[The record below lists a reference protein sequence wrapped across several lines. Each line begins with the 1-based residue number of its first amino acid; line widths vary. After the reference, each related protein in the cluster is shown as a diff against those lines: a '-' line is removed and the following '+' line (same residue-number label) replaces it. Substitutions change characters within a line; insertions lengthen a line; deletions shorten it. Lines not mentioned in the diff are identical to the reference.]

1 MTANHESEPNTTLS
15 HAELAALRARGHRL
29 TPQRI
34 LILET
39 LKANGGHMT
48 ADQIHGKVAPRL
60 PALNAATIYRTLQW
74 LNGAGLVSVTD
85 VGEGSLVYEYF
96 GHSPHHHLICQRC
109 QHVFEVDHTLLT
121 PLARDLAD
129 RYGFQAR
136 FDHMAIFG
144 ECRECRQNSQHQE
157 DAH

>member
-1 MTANHESEPNTTLS
+1 MSANHPTDTTTTLS
-15 HAELAALRARGHRL
+15 QAELAALRARGHRL

-39 LKANGGHMT
+39 LKAGGGHMT
-48 ADQIHGKVAPRL
+48 ADQIHAQVAPRL

-96 GHSPHHHLICQRC
+96 GHTPHHHLICQRC
-109 QHVFEVDHTLLT
+109 HRVLEIDHALLT
-121 PLARDLAD
+121 PLTHDLAD
-129 RYGFQAR
+129 RYGFSAR

-144 ECRECRQNSQHQE
+144 ECRECRQSNGGE
-157 DAH
+157 EA